1 MYLFFRPFAD
11 ETLYYNVI
19 AGVIAGAVSAATCN
33 PTDVLKVKSSLA
45 FSSFSWKYCAEE
57 SISSAVSHALQ
68 DPVSAWFHSFSIVNE
83 IVVVC
88 KV

>member
-1 MYLFFRPFAD
+1 MCIYFCPFAD

-19 AGVIAGAVSAATCN
+19 AGVIAGAVSSAICN

-45 FSSFSWKYCAEE
+45 FSSFTWNYCAEE
-57 SISSAVSHALQ
+57 SISTVSHALQ
-68 DPVSAWFHSFSIVNE
+68 DPVSAWFHSFSIVIE
-83 IVVVC
+83 IVAVC